1 MEYRLK
7 HGEPVL
13 YGPSF
18 KICEKYPINALI
30 FVIEMNNDKNK
41 IEGIGLIKN
50 MLVLHKRYKIYEN
63 GDYNRYIYRGQYWL
77 SREQLGEE
85 ISEILDTVLF
95 KGKSHMKR
103 RTGITVLGDK
113 IFKNWNH
120 DLEVIKD
127 RIRTEMARMSRVDT
141 AVLRLDNTI
150 NNINNDGNRNESQ
163 Q

>member
-1 MEYRLK
+1 MDYRLK

-30 FVIEMNNDKNK
+30 FVIEMNNEKNK

-77 SREQLGEE
+77 GREQLGEE

-113 IFKNWNH
+113 IFKNWGH

-127 RIRTEMARMSRVDT
+127 KIRTAFLGLRVDSY
-141 AVLRLDNTI
+141 LSGS
-150 NNINNDGNRNESQ
+150 NISEIV
-163 Q
+163 